1 MTTADHKGVIV
12 QCPACGQQNRLAPAT
27 LGKPSRCGK
36 CKTAVTAPAEP
47 IEAPDSAT
55 FETLAASS
63 GLPLIVDFWAPWCG
77 PCRAVAPELQRVAR
91 EQQGRYLVVK
101 VNTDQL
107 TDVAARFRIS
117 SIPTLAI
124 VYRGQELQRVAGVR
138 PAREILAFAQSAV
151 ADFERRAS

>member
-1 MTTADHKGVIV
+1 MTKAYHKGVIV
-12 QCPACGQQNRLAPAT
+12 QCQACGQQNRLAPAT

-55 FETLAASS
+55 FETLATSS